1 VHPTPDRNGDRN
13 SLGLGAGS
21 GLVVGL
27 ADALEDG
34 RRAYCSAMS
43 GKRWYYVITL
53 SVIAAVMGFVLFTI
67 VTRIAPALS

>member
-1 VHPTPDRNGDRN
+1 
-13 SLGLGAGS
+13 
-21 GLVVGL
+21 
-27 ADALEDG
+27 
-34 RRAYCSAMS
+34 MS